1 MKEKQFLITEDG
13 SHTLYIPELKET
25 YHSIHGAIQ
34 ESNYVYLE
42 MGLNFFVGKEH
53 KKNIKIF
60 EVGFGTGLNALLVAI
75 YAESN
80 HINVQYESLDAFPL
94 LSSEIIKLNYTDLI
108 KHLQVAELFHKI
120 HESPWDKWMEIS
132 PRFLLQ
138 KVSNTLQDYEAQRQF
153 DVCFYDAFAP
163 SKQPEM
169 WELAMLKKVWGLLGI
184 NGVFVTYCAKGQLK
198 RNLKEIGFA
207 VDSLPG
213 PPGKFEMVRAT
224 KI

>member
-13 SHTLYIPELKET
+13 SHTLYIPELNET

-80 HINVQYESLDAFPL
+80 QINVQYESLDAFPL

-132 PRFLLQ
+132 PGFLLQ
-138 KVSNTLQDYEAQRQF
+138 KVNNTLQDYEAQRQF

>member
-13 SHTLYIPELKET
+13 SHTLYIPELNET

-34 ESNYVYLE
+34 ESKYVYLE

-80 HINVQYESLDAFPL
+80 QINVQYESLDAFPL

-120 HESPWDKWMEIS
+120 HESPWDQWMEIS
-132 PRFLLQ
+132 PGFLLQ
-138 KVSNTLQDYEAQRQF
+138 KVNNTLQDYEAQRQF